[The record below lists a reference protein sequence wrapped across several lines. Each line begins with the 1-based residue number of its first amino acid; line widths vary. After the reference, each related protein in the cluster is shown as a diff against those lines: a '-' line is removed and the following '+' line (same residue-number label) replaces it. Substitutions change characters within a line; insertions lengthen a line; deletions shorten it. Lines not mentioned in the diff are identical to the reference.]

1 MKKFNK
7 AALNTA
13 SGPGKGGM
21 FRAAAPAAGAGMR
34 RMQKGGMA
42 ASDME
47 GEMMDRMGRGMAKA
61 EMQEKAMQAGG
72 IAKAIKKH
80 EQSSAAH
87 KAGLKSG
94 GVAKKSGVT
103 RADGVIKKAHTKGT
117 MIKMANG
124 GKVSK

>member
-1 MKKFNK
+1 MVDMKKK
-7 AALNTA
+7 YM
-13 SGPGKGGM
+13 GGGM
-21 FRAAAPAAGAGMR
+21 MKR
-34 RMQKGGMA
+34 
-42 ASDME
+42 DME

-124 GKVSK
+124 GKAKKMRSGGKC